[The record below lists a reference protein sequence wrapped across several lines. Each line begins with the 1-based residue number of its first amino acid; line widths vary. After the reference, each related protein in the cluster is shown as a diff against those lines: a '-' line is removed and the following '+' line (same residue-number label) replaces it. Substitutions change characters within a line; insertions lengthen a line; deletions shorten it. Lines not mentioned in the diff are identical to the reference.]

1 MPCRSEAAASLDVV
15 ARWFNA
21 AVDQD
26 AAAKIK
32 ERDSGRSIPETIR
45 SRGTVQASTW
55 RFTQPSRA
63 MRESSWFVVVTRNDP
78 PWGQNLASEHESYA
92 LTVSVADRLA
102 QQTRLYTRIEAQ
114 LRARARARV
123 RAMR

>member
-1 MPCRSEAAASLDVV
+1 MNRPAANTLDEG

-21 AVDQD
+21 AVDRD
-26 AAAKIK
+26 GATKVEERAA
-32 ERDSGRSIPETIR
+32 GRSVTETVR

-55 RFTQPSRA
+55 RFTQSSRS

-78 PWGQNLASEHESYA
+78 PWGQNLASERESYA
-92 LTVSVADRLA
+92 LIVTVADRLT
-102 QQTRLYTRIEAQ
+102 QQPRLYTRIEAQ

>member
-1 MPCRSEAAASLDVV
+1 
-15 ARWFNA
+15 
-21 AVDQD
+21 
-26 AAAKIK
+26 
-32 ERDSGRSIPETIR
+32 
-45 SRGTVQASTW
+45 
-55 RFTQPSRA
+55 